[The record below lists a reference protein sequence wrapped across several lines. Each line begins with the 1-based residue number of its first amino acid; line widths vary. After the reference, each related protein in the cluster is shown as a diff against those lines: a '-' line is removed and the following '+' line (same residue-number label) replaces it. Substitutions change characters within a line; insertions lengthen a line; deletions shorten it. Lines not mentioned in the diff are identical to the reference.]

1 MKKKLYLTTLL
12 LALSCAQAAT
22 LKVATISPLSGS
34 LTSVGTEL
42 RRGAELAVE
51 ARARAFK
58 TQGYDLVLVAFDDQA
73 SATRGSAVAQDVLA
87 DSSIV
92 GVVGA
97 LNSSVSNV
105 VAQAFEPARLA
116 SISPASTN
124 DALTSHNWSAF
135 SRVVAPDR
143 AQAVVRLQ
151 QEVREPPRRIQR
163 GGDRTFV
170 GINAVRSRP
179 RPEGTLRPSGRLKRS
194 DRR

>member
-1 MKKKLYLTTLL
+1 MEKKIGFIALL
-12 LALSCAQAAT
+12 AALSCAQAAT

-34 LTSVGTEL
+34 LSSVGIEL

-51 ARARAFK
+51 AKVRTFK
-58 TQGYDLVLVAFDDQA
+58 FQGYDLVLAAFDDQA
-73 SATRGSAVAQDVLA
+73 SATRGGVVAQDVLA

-105 VAQAFEPARLA
+105 VAQAFEPVRLA

-124 DALTSHNWSAF
+124 DALTSHAWASF

-143 AQAVVRLQ
+143 AQAVAAALSRGQLQ
-151 QEVREPPRRIQR
+151 
-163 GGDRTFV
+163 F
-170 GINAVRSRP
+170 S
-179 RPEGTLRPSGRLKRS
+179 LF
-194 DRR
+194 